1 MNAKYDY
8 YMITKFVDKIVKNG
22 VKSYL
27 KFVFFYKKNIQ
38 FTIINQK
45 MIKYLALLLEKYS
58 KLIIKIVVSSIS
70 FNRQM
75 NWYNS
80 TIIHL

>member
-22 VKSYL
+22 VNSYL

-45 MIKYLALLLEKYS
+45 MIKYLALLLIKYS
-58 KLIIKIVVSSIS
+58 KFIIKIVASSIS

-75 NWYNS
+75 N
-80 TIIHL
+80 

>member
-75 NWYNS
+75 N
-80 TIIHL
+80 

>member
-58 KLIIKIVVSSIS
+58 KLIIKLVASSIS

-75 NWYNS
+75 N
-80 TIIHL
+80 